1 MLESLREAKNENFDA
16 FFFMPGPEEDLVK
29 VEGAIYKD
37 PGESIEGSSMGSM
50 YHIMLFKQDEDGA
63 PIEPDLFE
71 AILVEPL
78 EYISRLITCDFYGL
92 IAKKTTTSNEFI
104 QKSFDKLKDI
114 E

>member
-29 VEGAIYKD
+29 VEGATYKD
-37 PGESIEGSSMGSM
+37 PGESVEGSSMGNM